1 MALDNQTTGSP
12 DADLPQPIIAD
23 LAASPRRQ
31 TLLACLLG
39 GESDDG
45 LAVTDLA
52 DRVATREAD
61 SPSATADDIAAVR
74 RSLFDD
80 HLPKLVETS
89 VLTYDS
95 MLDRVL
101 VEDPDL
107 ARAILTH

>member
-1 MALDNQTTGSP
+1 MALDNQTSGVP
-12 DADLPQPIIAD
+12 DAELPQPIIAD

-45 LAVTDLA
+45 LAVETLA
-52 DRVATREAD
+52 MRVAAREAD
-61 SPSATADDIAAVR
+61 TTNATGDEVAAVR

-80 HLPKLVETS
+80 HLPKLVETG

-107 ARAILTH
+107 ARAILTQ